1 MIERLRQSSAY
12 PLLLKAWLGL
22 RKTLIWLFWQL
33 CYPLPVNKRKIIFSN
48 FNGGGFGDNPKYV
61 AEACIRRKLPY
72 KLYWVCSSQNAGEPF
87 PAELT
92 LIRPGSLSFV
102 YHMATARFWVDNTR
116 KLYYFKK
123 KKNQIYIHTAHGGP
137 GMKRIE
143 RDAGDGLTPEY
154 IAYAKRDSANMDL
167 LLSNSRFFTECLRSS
182 YWYDGPILEKGI
194 PKNDLYFQ
202 DIPAQRKLIRDYYRL
217 PQDVR
222 LVLYVPTW
230 RENRKLNVY
239 HLDFEGCLKAFE
251 TRFGGTWYMLMRMHP
266 NVNADDFDIHY
277 TDRVLNASPYPNVQE
292 LLAGGDAVITDYSS
306 CGFEYIQL
314 DRPSFIYAEDYE
326 AMKKERGFYLDLA
339 EIPVP
344 AAFSNEEMIKNI
356 LEFSEE
362 EYERRRAPFMKRM
375 QYFDDG
381 HASDAV
387 VDYIVEHT

>member
-1 MIERLRQSSAY
+1 M
-12 PLLLKAWLGL
+12 LLKSWLAFHKAVI
-22 RKTLIWLFWQL
+22 RLFWQL
-33 CYPLPVNKRKIIFSN
+33 CYPLPVQKQKIIFSN

-61 AEACIRRKLPY
+61 AEACIRRGLPY
-72 KLYWVCSSQNAGEPF
+72 KLYWVCTNPKADGPY

-92 LIRPGSLSFV
+92 LIRPNTLSFV

-123 KKNQIYIHTAHGGP
+123 KKNQLYIHTAHGGP

-143 RDAGDGLTPEY
+143 RDAQEGLTPEY
-154 IAYAKRDSANMDL
+154 VAYAKRDSAHMDL
-167 LLSNSRFFTECLRSS
+167 LLSNCRFFTQCLRSS

-194 PKNDLYFQ
+194 PKNDLYFRNV
-202 DIPAQRKLIRDYYRL
+202 PEQRKLIRDYYGL
-217 PQDVR
+217 PEDAR

-230 RENRKLNVY
+230 REDRKLNVY
-239 HLDFEGCLKAFE
+239 HLDFEGCLNAFE
-251 TRFGGTWYMLMRMHP
+251 ERFGGSWYMLMRMHP
-266 NVNADDFDIHY
+266 NVNADDFDIRY

-306 CGFEYIQL
+306 CGFDYIQL

-326 AMKKERGFYLDLA
+326 QMKHDRGFYLELD

-344 AAFSNEEMIKNI
+344 AAFSNEEMIQNI
-356 LEFSEE
+356 REFSWE
-362 EYERRRAPFMKRM
+362 EYECRRAPFMERM
-375 QYFDDG
+375 DYYDDG

-387 VDYIVEHT
+387 VDYILEHT